1 MSAPEDRP
9 PEAPVTEEELHACFD
24 RQLPPDRLAAVQ
36 RHLDSHPDDAER
48 FAAYAAQRDAL
59 RSALAGVA
67 AAPLPARLNPEV
79 LLAQRH
85 AARRAAWRAAA
96 MVVLALGLGTAGG
109 WGLRGLI
116 LPPASNLTLLAQEA
130 IANHVVY
137 TADRRRPTEL
147 GADQREDLARWVS
160 NRLNRPVAPPDLTD
174 AGFKYIG
181 GRLAA
186 TPRGPAGLFMYQNA
200 DGVRLTVFVLPMGSA
215 GNRQPE
221 YVDVGRL
228 DGCAW
233 INKGVGYTVV
243 APVPQPELRHLADE
257 VRGQLDSK
265 A

>member
-1 MSAPEDRP
+1 VSAPENRP
-9 PEAPVTEEELHACFD
+9 PEAPVTEDELHALLD
-24 RQLPPDRLAAVQ
+24 RQLPPHRLAAVQ
-36 RHLDSHPDDAER
+36 GHLDAHPEDAER
-48 FAAYAAQRDAL
+48 FAAYAAQRNAL
-59 RSALAGVA
+59 RSALAGLA
-67 AAPLPARLNPEV
+67 ATPVPSRLNPEV
-79 LLAQRH
+79 LLAQRR
-85 AARRAAWRAAA
+85 ASRRSAWRAAA
-96 MVVLALGLGTAGG
+96 MVVLALGMGTAGG

-116 LPPASNLTLLAQEA
+116 APPASNLTLLAQEA
-130 IANHVVY
+130 IANHIVY

-160 NRLNRPVAPPDLTD
+160 NRLNHHVAPPDLTD

-200 DGVRLTVFVLPMGSA
+200 GGTRLTVFVLPMGSA
-215 GNRQPE
+215 ANRQPK

-243 APVPQPELRHLADE
+243 APIPKPELERLSDQ
-257 VRGQLDSK
+257 VRGQFDPK